1 MNDLLSLMHTLYTTR
16 PTESELI
23 APRTYRRRAT
33 WIPVEGEKVTVW
45 RLQSHDPDRQQA
57 YPGVFVSAT
66 NGPYGTY
73 TVLIDGEETVSEFR
87 KKDSHGATLWF
98 LGHRGTQHTDLE
110 NTND

>member
-1 MNDLLSLMHTLYTTR
+1 MTAIADLILLVANQR
-16 PTESELI
+16 PTEQQLI

-45 RLQSHDPDRQQA
+45 RMQSHDPDRQQA

-73 TVLIDGEETVSEFR
+73 TVLIEGEDTVSEFR

-98 LGHRGTQHTDLE
+98 LDHRGSHELE
-110 NTND
+110 MNK

>member
-1 MNDLLSLMHTLYTTR
+1 MSLMDKILTLNTTR

-23 APRTYRRRAT
+23 EPRRYRRRAT
-33 WIPVEGEKVTVW
+33 WIPVAREKVTVW
-45 RLQSHDPDRQQA
+45 RMQSHDPDRQQA

-66 NGPYGTY
+66 NGTYGTY

-98 LGHRGTQHTDLE
+98 LDHRGSHELE
-110 NTND
+110 MKK

>member
-45 RLQSHDPDRQQA
+45 RMQSHDPDRQQA

-66 NGPYGTY
+66 NGTYGTY
-73 TVLIDGEETVSEFR
+73 TVLLDGHETAETFPKR
-87 KKDSHGATLWF
+87 KLCGATNWF
-98 LGHRGTQHTDLE
+98 L
-110 NTND
+110 NTRERSQITEMDK